1 MGLLSRFEDGL
12 ENVMEGAA
20 GAVFKAPVEP
30 AQIAKQAEKAMRRE
44 KLIGAGHQ
52 YAPTLY
58 NVLLAPEDDQRLAGF
73 YPTMAAEIET
83 FLMGQADENGL
94 DLVCRPLVRFIVDES
109 LKQGRFEVVAENVAA
124 EIVQQLR
131 EEEMELYGITPDRNR
146 QGYGSQGYGEPP
158 YMPLENPYPEYPD
171 GQPSRDDVTVMYGA
185 SAPSGQQDQPR
196 LVNIA
201 TGDTYPLRSPM
212 LIGREQGTDIKL
224 PDSNVSRKHAR
235 IGLDAEGAWTI
246 QDLGST
252 NGVKVNGQGVLQ
264 AKLRPG
270 DRITLGM
277 TVLDFRL

>member
-94 DLVCRPLVRFIVDES
+94 DLVCRPLVRFIVDET

-131 EEEMELYGITPDRNR
+131 EEEMELYGIAPNR
-146 QGYGSQGYGEPP
+146 GHQGYGQGGQGYEIQE
-158 YMPLENPYPEYPD
+158 PLENPYPDYPEA
-171 GQPSRDDVTVMYGA
+171 QPGRETATVMYGSDTPA
-185 SAPSGQQDQPR
+185 DQQGQPR

-212 LIGREQGTDIKL
+212 IIGREQGTDIKL

-235 IGLDAEGAWTI
+235 IGVDAEGSWAI

-252 NGVKVNGQGVLQ
+252 NGVKVNGQRVLQ